1 MNVAFRF
8 NKPFK
13 RVTHSNPETDI
24 PRFIRILC
32 MYVCGVAP
40 CTHSN
45 NNNNIFPKR
54 IWVFSVCVCN
64 FIVIHKLRMCAR
76 PLNSKR
82 ERKRVRPKTRTEKIC
97 SVYPRHSLYTIA
109 YTWRARVRVRLYS
122 SSLSCRSFVATI
134 VVSRLLCAYGLCLPY
149 AWDVTS
155 TRHIPYVRSFIS
167 QAAKCH
173 LSSGAITLYCVQN
186 AAHRAVAASTQSAA

>member
-13 RVTHSNPETDI
+13 RVTHSNPETNI
-24 PRFIRILC
+24 PRFIRNL
-32 MYVCGVAP
+32 
-40 CTHSN
+40 
-45 NNNNIFPKR
+45 
-54 IWVFSVCVCN
+54 CVCM
-64 FIVIHKLRMCAR
+64 FVGLLLVRTATTITT
-76 PLNSKR
+76 SS
-82 ERKRVRPKTRTEKIC
+82 RKEYGCFLRVRVQFHCCTQTKNVCTAIKFESRTQARAPKHTDRENMLGLPSSLSIHNCVYSTRT
-97 SVYPRHSLYTIA
+97 
-109 YTWRARVRVRLYS
+109 RVRLYS

-134 VVSRLLCAYGLCLPY
+134 VVSRLY

-186 AAHRAVAASTQSAA
+186 AAHRAMAASTQSAA